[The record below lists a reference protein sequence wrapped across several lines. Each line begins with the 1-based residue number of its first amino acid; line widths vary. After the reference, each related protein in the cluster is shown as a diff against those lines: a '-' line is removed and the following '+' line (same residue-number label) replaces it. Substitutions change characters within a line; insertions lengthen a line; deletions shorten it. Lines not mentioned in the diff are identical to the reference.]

1 MKKVIS
7 FSLWGSN
14 PDYTHGAIKNAIL
27 AKTYYPDF
35 ECWFYI
41 HKNTVPT
48 EIIDNL
54 SKLDNTV
61 IIIKEGDLNSCKP
74 MMWRFEAIDD
84 PDVEVMMC
92 RDTDTRI
99 LLREKLAV
107 DMWLNSNKLFHIMRD
122 HPDHNFKILG
132 GMFGTKKIPIIK
144 SWISIMSKCIQVSEK
159 SYDQDFLSDYIYD
172 TIKDNSMI
180 HANFNTYEDHTI
192 KFPIE
197 YDNEYRFVGE
207 YVYQNESRSVSH
219 IEDLKRSINE
229 KNNLKIH
236 LITSFYLIKNNDTM
250 SIQRNN
256 ELLECL
262 Y

>member
-1 MKKVIS
+1 
-7 FSLWGSN
+7 
-14 PDYTHGAIKNAIL
+14 
-27 AKTYYPDF
+27 
-35 ECWFYI
+35 
-41 HKNTVPT
+41 
-48 EIIDNL
+48 
-54 SKLDNTV
+54 
-61 IIIKEGDLNSCKP
+61 
-74 MMWRFEAIDD
+74 
-84 PDVEVMMC
+84 
-92 RDTDTRI
+92 
-99 LLREKLAV
+99 
-107 DMWLNSNKLFHIMRD
+107 MRD

-262 Y
+262 YNNINNDNICKIHLYVDDNDALNKAIQLNKNNKS